1 MVGDLDELVAFHDDA
16 GGRVGSGLH
25 HGGGGDH
32 AGDAVVAHVV
42 LGLTRLTL
50 TSVQNLKKLGNMA
63 LLCVRGVR
71 KIFSTSDDAKRVR
84 ENSGQVWHHHELEI
98 SFGRQEYTVISL
110 LFKLFANL
118 TRNVVKSMGETI
130 IV

>member
-50 TSVQNLKKLGNMA
+50 TSVQNLKKLGNVA

-71 KIFSTSDDAKRVR
+71 KIFSTSDNAKLGR
-84 ENSGQVWHHHELEI
+84 E
-98 SFGRQEYTVISL
+98 
-110 LFKLFANL
+110 
-118 TRNVVKSMGETI
+118 
-130 IV
+130 